1 MEVSFTIFKHFPQKN
16 FHVSRELWMWF
27 WREMQNISNLNT
39 IKSIFKENFLTLI
52 LNSAVCVVLVLGYV
66 EQSKPQ
72 TAGS

>member
-1 MEVSFTIFKHFPQKN
+1 
-16 FHVSRELWMWF
+16 
-27 WREMQNISNLNT
+27 MQNISNLNT